1 MDNTNLAAAD
11 ATTDVEL
18 AVCQLLIKRSKLD
31 SSGIERVQ
39 RVRGDSGDRLYT
51 LLVKLGLVV
60 ERDIAVAL
68 ADTLGLPLVAAV
80 DYPDE
85 PILDGALSAK
95 FLKNA
100 RVLPLAD
107 TSTAIVLAMV
117 DPLDD
122 FAAQAVAL
130 ATGKTVQRRV
140 AVPAELESAI
150 ERLYDRPSSVMVD
163 AEGAVESA
171 AEDAQRLKD
180 MASEAPVIRLVNL
193 FITRAVEARAS
204 DIHIEPFESKL
215 RVRFRIDGVLRD
227 IEPPPNQLKAAI
239 VSRVKILAK
248 LNIAERRLPQ
258 DGRIK
263 LAIRGK
269 DIDFRVSTLPTMHG
283 ESVVLRILDKG
294 EQSFDF
300 AALGFDEQTL
310 KKYIAVIEQPN
321 GILLVT
327 GPTGSGKTTTLYT
340 SLLRLNTADR
350 KILTV
355 EDPVEYQLD
364 GVNQIQVKPQIGL
377 TFAHA
382 LRSILRQ
389 DPDIVMIGEIRD
401 LETAEIAV
409 QAALTGHLVLS
420 TLHTNSAAASITRLI
435 DIGLEEYL
443 IASTVIGITA
453 QRLVRRLCLVCRE
466 PHPRLPELADQFDL
480 GTFAQDENV
489 MLFRAVGCD
498 ACNMTGYQGRSVIA
512 EMMIMSEDLRRL
524 TLRRAG
530 AQELHRA
537 AVAAGMRPLYHDGVL
552 KALQGVTSL
561 EEVLRVTRDS

>member
-1 MDNTNLAAAD
+1 MDAILTD
-11 ATTDVEL
+11 ATPDVEL
-18 AVCQLLIKRSKLD
+18 AVCQLLIERGKLD
-31 SSGIERVQ
+31 SGGVERVS
-39 RVRGDSGDRLYT
+39 RVKGDGGDRLYT
-51 LLVKLGLVV
+51 LLIKLGMVV
-60 ERDIAVAL
+60 ERDVASAL
-68 ADTLGLPLVAAV
+68 ADALGLPLASAA

-85 PILDGALSAK
+85 PILDGVLSAR
-95 FLKNA
+95 FLKGA
-100 RVLPLAD
+100 RVLPLAE
-107 TSTAIVLAMV
+107 TSAAIALAMA

-130 ATGKTVQRRV
+130 ATGKTVHRRV
-140 AVPAELESAI
+140 AVPAELESTL
-150 ERLYDRPSSVMVD
+150 ERLYDRGGSAMVD
-163 AEGAVESA
+163 SEGVVEAAE
-171 AEDAQRLKD
+171 EDAQRLKD

-204 DIHIEPFESKL
+204 DIHIEPFENKL

-227 IEPPPNQLKAAI
+227 IEPPPSQLKAAI

-269 DIDFRVSTLPTMHG
+269 EIDFRVSTLPTLHG
-283 ESVVLRILDKG
+283 ESVVMRILDKG
-294 EQSFDF
+294 EQTFDF

-310 KKYIAVIEQPN
+310 KNYIGVIEQPN

-340 SLLRLNTADR
+340 SLLRLNTPDK

-355 EDPVEYQLD
+355 EDPVEYQLE

-377 TFAHA
+377 TFANA

-401 LETAEIAV
+401 RETAKIAA

-420 TLHTNSAAASITRLI
+420 TLHTNSAAGSVTRLI
-435 DIGLEEYL
+435 DMGLEDYL

-453 QRLVRRLCLVCRE
+453 QRLVRRLCPECRE
-466 PHPRLPELADQFDL
+466 PHPSLIELVDQLDL
-480 GTFAQDENV
+480 EKFAPDGNV

-498 ACNMTGYQGRSVIA
+498 ACNMTGYRGRSGIA
-512 EMMIMSEDLRRL
+512 EMLIMSEDLRRL

-530 AQELHRA
+530 AHEIHRA
-537 AVAAGMRPLYHDGVL
+537 AVAAGMRPLYHDGIM
-552 KALQGVTSL
+552 KALQGLTSL